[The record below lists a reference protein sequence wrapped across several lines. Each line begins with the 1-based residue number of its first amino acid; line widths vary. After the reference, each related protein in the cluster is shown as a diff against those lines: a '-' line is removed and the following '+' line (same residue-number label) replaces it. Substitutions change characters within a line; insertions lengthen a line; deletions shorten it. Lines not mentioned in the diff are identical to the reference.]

1 MGRSEMTGH
10 SILVRIQNDI
20 NCFEN
25 SSCKLLWLNNPQS
38 HAGHGTCVASWNSYG
53 VWLVG
58 PTSNQT
64 PKCFWNC
71 VL

>member
-25 SSCKLLWLNNPQS
+25 SSCKLLWLNNS
-38 HAGHGTCVASWNSYG
+38 AKSCWAWHVCGLLKFLWCVACG
-53 VWLVG
+53 
-58 PTSNQT
+58 SN
-64 PKCFWNC
+64 F
-71 VL
+71 